1 MCEVIGNKQIPGTT
15 GADPEGGLQQVRAT
29 CNTNTLRPSLEQ
41 TANGM
46 PRRGLWRRHG
56 QTCIS
61 MNVSGFPGGLV
72 IKNPPASAG
81 DARDAGLIPW
91 SKRSPGSGN
100 GNPLHY
106 SCPENPTD
114 EGAWRATV
122 HIYSLVR
129 NVSPQC

>member
-1 MCEVIGNKQIPGTT
+1 
-15 GADPEGGLQQVRAT
+15 
-29 CNTNTLRPSLEQ
+29 
-41 TANGM
+41 
-46 PRRGLWRRHG
+46 
-56 QTCIS
+56 